1 MEQDSAHMERD
12 SDHLERNSARLERS
26 FSEPRAIP
34 HRRRSSGS
42 SGLRRALFSV
52 AHSLKSSLGG
62 HVAKPQPMDAAAVA
76 RHLLTPPR
84 KLAPAVARSGP
95 LAAPIRRRSFS
106 KSQPLQ
112 PTNSSPH
119 FGSRSLVAGS
129 WSPRDNSLSSETGS
143 GSPVEEQL
151 TMASIL
157 KEQLQERQEK
167 EGPSEME
174 TDDEGYFAP
183 TSWTSLSKPGAGV
196 VRGPSF
202 DAAPFEREDEWMECI
217 DKQVVTTPFWREGQE
232 SDEVVVEKRV
242 TEVIT
247 LPVEADQSPVGA
259 IRGGLSEGRVLTV
272 EEQSVIRGVAMLVS
286 DLVPISGTV
295 VSSVAPMTESATE
308 LGTVCDAFEV
318 RGGGLGERETKT
330 EEEMQ
335 APPCKDVPMDSAR
348 SVASPP
354 LPSENQ
360 TQLSSNGDE
369 AAQNEQTVVA
379 PTRSGVLSDDEP
391 GAETFALALCAPL
404 LDAAPFPG
412 APGADVTL
420 ERKAAPVLLVPS
432 PAGASDAATNP
443 QPVPSPNLP
452 SPQALPTEPK
462 SPQTPS
468 PKSDSP
474 SQDESLALNL
484 KTLNLGAL
492 PSTGVEAARLE
503 ESQTCGSETSE
514 ESKSASCPRRGS
526 PDERV
531 LGWHV
536 PQNPEEYEARQLE
549 EALPSIYKGS
559 HFIHRSRSRAR
570 AQPQGEV
577 SQRTPGD
584 VSQRDLVDAS
594 RRGRCV
600 QSDDKQF
607 KLQWRRERP
616 ESPRLERSGRNRI
629 DEEEYRKA
637 LFGTL
642 ES

>member
-1 MEQDSAHMERD
+1 MEQQEM
-12 SDHLERNSARLERS
+12 ERNSARLERS

-119 FGSRSLVAGS
+119 FGSRSLES
-129 WSPRDNSLSSETGS
+129 DSRFNSLSLEKGS
-143 GSPVEEQL
+143 GSPVYEQL

-157 KEQLQERQEK
+157 EEQLRERQAKAHGVRQGVET

-183 TSWTSLSKPGAGV
+183 TSWKSLSKPGAGV
-196 VRGPSF
+196 VRGASF
-202 DAAPFEREDEWMECI
+202 DAAPFGREDEWMECI

-232 SDEVVVEKRV
+232 KDEVVVEKRV

-247 LPVEADQSPVGA
+247 LPVDADESTVLGA
-259 IRGGLSEGRVLTV
+259 TGSVLSGGGMLSV
-272 EEQSVIRGVAMLVS
+272 EEQSVIRGVAMLVG
-286 DLVPISGTV
+286 DLDPISETV
-295 VSSVAPMTESATE
+295 VTSEVAPPQESATE

-318 RGGGLGERETKT
+318 REGAGEET
-330 EEEMQ
+330 Q
-335 APPCKDVPMDSAR
+335 APPCRDVRMDLAP

-360 TQLSSNGDE
+360 TQLCSNGDE
-369 AAQNEQTVVA
+369 AAQNEQMVDASTMY
-379 PTRSGVLSDDEP
+379 GVLSDDVL

-404 LDAAPFPG
+404 FDATPSFPG
-412 APGADVTL
+412 APGADVTYL
-420 ERKAAPVLLVPS
+420 ERKEEPVLLIPS
-432 PAGASDAATNP
+432 PVDAATNP
-443 QPVPSPNLP
+443 RPALSPILS
-452 SPQALPTEPK
+452 SPQALQTEPI
-462 SPQTPS
+462 S
-468 PKSDSP
+468 PKTSSPKPDSR
-474 SQDESLALNL
+474 DESLALNL

-492 PSTGVEAARLE
+492 PGVEAARLE
-503 ESQTCGSETSE
+503 ESQTRGSEMSK
-514 ESKSASCPRRGS
+514 ESKNASFP
-526 PDERV
+526 RV

-549 EALPSIYKGS
+549 EALPSIYKGG

-570 AQPQGEV
+570 APTQGEV
-577 SQRTPGD
+577 SQRTPDD
-584 VSQRDLVDAS
+584 VSQRDLVDTS
-594 RRGRCV
+594 RRG

-607 KLQWRRERP
+607 KLQWRRER
-616 ESPRLERSGRNRI
+616 SPQLEKSERNRI
-629 DEEEYRKA
+629 DEEEYQKA
-637 LFGTL
+637 LFGTV